1 MRYASEVIDLLSAHP
16 GRAFKKQ
23 VIVNHVAEHHRKD
36 KRILRVGVWR
46 VLKMLEASSQIE
58 VMDKGQ
64 SHHYAWI
71 AKTITSGSG
80 QYSQA

>member
-1 MRYASEVIDLLSAHP
+1 MRYASEVIDLLSAYP

-46 VLKMLEASSQIE
+46 VLKMLEASEQIE

-64 SHHYAWI
+64 SHYYVW
-71 AKTITSGSG
+71 KTITSGSG
-80 QYSQA
+80 QYL